1 MKECLYSL
9 KELNILK
16 IVGKLS
22 KEMKINS
29 IGMSILFRAVS
40 KKYVDFVTYGNKS
53 KIFDMDFLVYLSK
66 YTYDIRY
73 KIQLRLKTPSYSHN
87 EGYYGGYGFC
97 RL

>member
-29 IGMSILFRAVS
+29 IGMS
-40 KKYVDFVTYGNKS
+40 KS
-53 KIFDMDFLVYLSK
+53 KISDMDFLVYLSK

>member
-29 IGMSILFRAVS
+29 IG
-40 KKYVDFVTYGNKS
+40 KS

-66 YTYDIRY
+66 YTYDTYDIRY